1 MRQGYGTR
9 RALVKAALGAAL
21 LPAAVRAEEP
31 VTLALLGDSLTAGF
45 GLAADDA
52 FPAQLARALAA
63 AGRAVRVLDAGV
75 SGDTTAGGLA
85 RLDWVLADSP
95 DVVLVALGSN
105 DALRGLPPDEARANL
120 DAILRRLG
128 ERGIGAVLAG
138 MKAPRNLGPDYVAAF
153 DAIYPSLAAEHG
165 VPLYPFFL
173 AEVALDPALNQ
184 ADGLH
189 PNAAGVGRI
198 VAGILPVLLPVIDAA
213 RTD

>member
-1 MRQGYGTR
+1 
-9 RALVKAALGAAL
+9 
-21 LPAAVRAEEP
+21 
-31 VTLALLGDSLTAGF
+31 
-45 GLAADDA
+45 
-52 FPAQLARALAA
+52 
-63 AGRAVRVLDAGV
+63 
-75 SGDTTAGGLA
+75 
-85 RLDWVLADSP
+85 
-95 DVVLVALGSN
+95 VVLVELGSN

-120 DAILRRLG
+120 EAILRRLG

-153 DAIYPSLAAEHG
+153 DAIYPALAAEHG

-189 PNAAGVGRI
+189 PNAAGVARI
-198 VAGILPVLLPVIDAA
+198 VEGILPVLLPAIDAA